1 MIIESVAAAS
11 AILSSLNSLIKQA
24 NESGQGIQQLMGT
37 ISDFGEALTNF
48 EVERKS
54 STFKPLSQSEILR
67 LTQIK
72 KSYERYWKDVH
83 DILLVADPETLE
95 AFKQAKADQERARKE
110 HLRLIAKRQKER
122 KELIHQLAVGG
133 LVLVLGGMIA
143 VGVLVFIIKTFG
155 G

>member
-11 AILSSLNSLIKQA
+11 AILSSLNGLIRAA
-24 NESGQGIQQLMGT
+24 NESGQGMQQLMGT

-48 EVERKS
+48 EVDRKS
-54 STFKPLSQSEILR
+54 STFKPLSQSEILK

-83 DILLVADPETLE
+83 DLLLVADPETLE
-95 AFKQAKADQERARKE
+95 AFKKAKAEQENARQE
-110 HLRLIAKRQKER
+110 HLRLIARKKKER
-122 KELIHQLAVGG
+122 EALLHQLAVGG
-133 LVLVLGGMIA
+133 LVFLIGGIIA
-143 VGVLVFIIKTFG
+143 VVTVGLVIKTFG

>member
-11 AILSSLNSLIKQA
+11 AVLSSLKSLIKQV
-24 NESGQGIQQLMGT
+24 NDSGRGIQQLMGT

-54 STFKPLSQSEILR
+54 STFKPLSQSEILK

-83 DILLVADPETLE
+83 DILLVADPDTLE
-95 AFKQAKADQERARKE
+95 AFKKAKAEQEAARQQ
-110 HLRLIAKRQKER
+110 HLRLIAKKKKER
-122 KELIHQLAVGG
+122 EVLMNQLAVGG
-133 LVLVLGGMIA
+133 LVFLVGAIIA
-143 VGVLVFIIKTFG
+143 ITVVGLVIKTFG

>member
-11 AILSSLNSLIKQA
+11 AVLSSLNSLIKQV
-24 NESGQGIQQLMGT
+24 NDSGRGIQQLMGT

-54 STFKPLSQSEILR
+54 STFKPLSQSEILK

-83 DILLVADPETLE
+83 DILLVADPDTLE
-95 AFKQAKADQERARKE
+95 AFKKAKAEQEAARQQ
-110 HLRLIAKRQKER
+110 HLRLIAKRKKER
-122 KELIHQLAVGG
+122 EVLMNQLAVGG
-133 LVLVLGGMIA
+133 LVFLVGAIIA
-143 VGVLVFIIKTFG
+143 ITVVGLVIKTFG

>member
-1 MIIESVAAAS
+1 MLIESVAAAS
-11 AILSSLNSLIKQA
+11 AILSSLNGLIKTA

-54 STFKPLSQSEILR
+54 STFKPLSQSEILK

-95 AFKQAKADQERARKE
+95 AFKKAKAEQEHARQE
-110 HLRLIAKRQKER
+110 HLRFIARKKKER
-122 KELIHQLAVGG
+122 DKLIQQVSVG
-133 LVLVLGGMIA
+133 A
-143 VGVLVFIIKTFG
+143 LVFILGAAIAIGVLSIVIKTFS
-155 G
+155 

>member
-11 AILSSLNSLIKQA
+11 AFLSSLNSLIKQV
-24 NESGQGIQQLMGT
+24 NDSGRGIQQLMGT

-54 STFKPLSQSEILR
+54 STFKPLSQSEILK

-83 DILLVADPETLE
+83 DILLVADPDTLE
-95 AFKQAKADQERARKE
+95 AFKKAKAEQEAARQQ
-110 HLRLIAKRQKER
+110 HLRLIAKKKKER
-122 KELIHQLAVGG
+122 EVLMNQLAVGG
-133 LVLVLGGMIA
+133 LVFLVGAIIA
-143 VGVLVFIIKTFG
+143 ITVVGLVIKTFG

>member
-1 MIIESVAAAS
+1 MLIESVAAAS
-11 AILSSLNSLIKQA
+11 AILSSLNGLIKTA

-37 ISDFGEALTNF
+37 ISDFGEALTDF

-54 STFKPLSQSEILR
+54 STFKPLSQSEILK

-95 AFKQAKADQERARKE
+95 AFKKAKAEQEHARQE
-110 HLRLIAKRQKER
+110 HLRLIAR
-122 KELIHQLAVGG
+122 KKKARDKLIQQVSVG
-133 LVLVLGGMIA
+133 A
-143 VGVLVFIIKTFG
+143 LVFILGAAIAIGGLSIVIKTFS
-155 G
+155 

>member
-1 MIIESVAAAS
+1 MLIESVAAAS
-11 AILSSLNSLIKQA
+11 AILSSLNGLIKTA

-54 STFKPLSQSEILR
+54 STFKPLSQSEILK

-95 AFKQAKADQERARKE
+95 AFKKAKAEQEHARQE
-110 HLRLIAKRQKER
+110 HLRFIARKKKER
-122 KELIHQLAVGG
+122 DKLIQQVSVG
-133 LVLVLGGMIA
+133 A
-143 VGVLVFIIKTFG
+143 LVFILGAAIAIGALSIVIKTFS
-155 G
+155 

>member
-1 MIIESVAAAS
+1 MLIESVAAAS
-11 AILSSLNSLIKQA
+11 AILSSLNGLIKTA

-37 ISDFGEALTNF
+37 ISDFGEALTDF

-54 STFKPLSQSEILR
+54 STFKPLSQSEILK

-95 AFKQAKADQERARKE
+95 AFKKAKAEQEHARQE
-110 HLRLIAKRQKER
+110 HLRLIAR
-122 KELIHQLAVGG
+122 KKQARDKLIQQVSVG
-133 LVLVLGGMIA
+133 A
-143 VGVLVFIIKTFG
+143 LVFILGAAIAIGGLSIVIKTFS
-155 G
+155 

>member
-11 AILSSLNSLIKQA
+11 AILSSLNGLIKAA
-24 NESGQGIQQLMGT
+24 NESGSGIQQLMGT

-54 STFKPLSQSEILR
+54 STFKSLSQSEILK

-83 DILLVADPETLE
+83 DILLVADPEMLE
-95 AFKQAKADQERARKE
+95 AFKKAKAEQEHARQE
-110 HLRLIAKRQKER
+110 HLKYLNKKRKAKEK
-122 KELIHQLAVGG
+122 LMHQLAVGG
-133 LVLVLGGMIA
+133 LVFLIGSIIA
-143 VGVLVFIIKTFG
+143 VFVVGIIVQTFG

>member
-11 AILSSLNSLIKQA
+11 AILSSLNGLIRTA

-48 EVERKS
+48 EVKRKA
-54 STFKPLSQSEILR
+54 STFKPLSQSEILK

-83 DILLVADPETLE
+83 DLLLVADPETLE
-95 AFKQAKADQERARKE
+95 AFKRAKAEQEQARQQ
-110 HLRLIAKRQKER
+110 HLRLIARKKKER
-122 KELIHQLAVGG
+122 EILMQQVAIGS
-133 LVLVLGGMIA
+133 
-143 VGVLVFIIKTFG
+143 LVFVVGAAVAIGALSMVIKTFS
-155 G
+155 

>member
-11 AILSSLNSLIKQA
+11 AILSSLNSLIRQA

-48 EVERKS
+48 EVDRKS
-54 STFKPLSQSEILR
+54 STFKPLSQSEILK

-83 DILLVADPETLE
+83 DILLVADPDTLE
-95 AFKQAKADQERARKE
+95 AFKKAKAEQEAARQQ
-110 HLRLIAKRQKER
+110 HLRLIAKKKKER
-122 KELIHQLAVGG
+122 ERLMHQIAVGG
-133 LVLVLGGMIA
+133 LVFLIGAIIA
-143 VGVLVFIIKTFG
+143 VATLTIIIRTFG

>member
-11 AILSSLNSLIKQA
+11 AILSSLNGLIKQA
-24 NESGQGIQQLMGT
+24 NESGSGIQQLMGT

-48 EVERKS
+48 EVDRKS

-83 DILLVADPETLE
+83 DILLVADPDMLE
-95 AFKQAKADQERARKE
+95 AFKNAKAEQEHARQQ
-110 HLRLIAKRQKER
+110 HLRLLAKKKKER
-122 KELIHQLAVGG
+122 EALMQQLAVGS
-133 LVLVLGGMIA
+133 
-143 VGVLVFIIKTFG
+143 LVFVIGSAVAIGALSVIIKVFT
-155 G
+155 

>member
-11 AILSSLNSLIKQA
+11 AILSSLNTLIRQA

-143 VGVLVFIIKTFG
+143 IGVLVFIVKNFG

>member
-11 AILSSLNSLIKQA
+11 AILSSLNGLIKAA
-24 NESGQGIQQLMGT
+24 NESGSGIQQLMGT

-48 EVERKS
+48 EVDRKS
-54 STFKPLSQSEILR
+54 STFKPLSQSEILK

-83 DILLVADPETLE
+83 DILLVADPDTLE
-95 AFKQAKADQERARKE
+95 AFKKAKAEQESARQQ
-110 HLRLIAKRQKER
+110 HLRLIAKKKKER
-122 KELIHQLAVGG
+122 EILMNQLAVGG
-133 LVLVLGGMIA
+133 LVFLISAIIAITA
-143 VGVLVFIIKTFG
+143 VGIIIKTFG

>member
-11 AILSSLNSLIKQA
+11 AILSSLNGLIRTA

-48 EVERKS
+48 EVKRKA
-54 STFKPLSQSEILR
+54 STFKPLSQSEILK

-83 DILLVADPETLE
+83 DLLVVADPETLE
-95 AFKQAKADQERARKE
+95 AFKRAKAEQEQARQQ
-110 HLRLIAKRQKER
+110 HLRLIARKKKER
-122 KELIHQLAVGG
+122 EILMQQVAIGS
-133 LVLVLGGMIA
+133 
-143 VGVLVFIIKTFG
+143 LVFVVGAAVAIGALSIVIKTFS
-155 G
+155 

>member
-11 AILSSLNSLIKQA
+11 AILSSLNGLIKTA

-83 DILLVADPETLE
+83 DILLVADPDTLE
-95 AFKQAKADQERARKE
+95 AFKKAKAEQEAASQQ
-110 HLRLIAKRQKER
+110 HLRLIAKRKKER
-122 KELIHQLAVGG
+122 ERLMHQIAVGG
-133 LVLVLGGMIA
+133 LVFLIGAIIA
-143 VGVLVFIIKTFG
+143 VATLTIIIRTFG

>member
-11 AILSSLNSLIKQA
+11 AVLSSLNSLIKQV
-24 NESGQGIQQLMGT
+24 NESGRGIQQLMGT

-54 STFKPLSQSEILR
+54 STFKPLSQSEILK

-83 DILLVADPETLE
+83 DILLVADPDTLE
-95 AFKQAKADQERARKE
+95 AFKRAKAEQEAARQQ
-110 HLRLIAKRQKER
+110 HLRLIAKKKKE
-122 KELIHQLAVGG
+122 KEILMNQLAVGG
-133 LVLVLGGMIA
+133 LVFLVGAIIA
-143 VGVLVFIIKTFG
+143 IVSVGIIIRTFG

>member
-11 AILSSLNSLIKQA
+11 AILSSLNGLIKTA

-122 KELIHQLAVGG
+122 RELMHQLAVGG
-133 LVLVLGGMIA
+133 LVLVFGGMIA
-143 VGVLVFIIKTFG
+143 IGVLVFIVKTFG

>member
-11 AILSSLNSLIKQA
+11 AFLSSLNSLIKQV
-24 NESGQGIQQLMGT
+24 NDSGRGIQQLMGT

-54 STFKPLSQSEILR
+54 STFKPLSQSEILK

-83 DILLVADPETLE
+83 DILLVADPDTLE
-95 AFKQAKADQERARKE
+95 AFKKAKAEQEVARQQ
-110 HLRLIAKRQKER
+110 HLRLIAKRKKER
-122 KELIHQLAVGG
+122 EVLMNQLAVGG
-133 LVLVLGGMIA
+133 LVFLVGAIIA
-143 VGVLVFIIKTFG
+143 ITVVGLVIKTFG

>member
-1 MIIESVAAAS
+1 MLIESVAAAS
-11 AILSSLNSLIKQA
+11 AILSSLNGLIKTA

-54 STFKPLSQSEILR
+54 STFKPLSQSEILK

-95 AFKQAKADQERARKE
+95 AFKKAKAEQEHARQE
-110 HLRLIAKRQKER
+110 HLRFIARKKKER
-122 KELIHQLAVGG
+122 DKLIQQVSVG
-133 LVLVLGGMIA
+133 A
-143 VGVLVFIIKTFG
+143 LVFILGSAIAIGALSIVIKTFS
-155 G
+155 

>member
-11 AILSSLNSLIKQA
+11 AILSSLNGLIKTA

-48 EVERKS
+48 EVERKA
-54 STFKPLSQSEILR
+54 STFKPLSQSEILK

-83 DILLVADPETLE
+83 DLLLVADPETLE
-95 AFKQAKADQERARKE
+95 AFKRAKAEQEQARQQ
-110 HLRLIAKRQKER
+110 HLRLIARKKKER
-122 KELIHQLAVGG
+122 EILMQQVAIGS
-133 LVLVLGGMIA
+133 
-143 VGVLVFIIKTFG
+143 LVFVVGAAVAIGALSIVIKTFS
-155 G
+155 

>member
-11 AILSSLNSLIKQA
+11 AILSSLNGLIKTA

-48 EVERKS
+48 ELERKS
-54 STFKPLSQSEILR
+54 STFKPLSQSEILK

-72 KSYERYWKDVH
+72 KSYESYWREVH
-83 DILLVADPETLE
+83 DILLVADHETLE
-95 AFKQAKADQERARKE
+95 AFKAAKIEQERARQE
-110 HLRLIAKRQKER
+110 HLRLIARKKKER
-122 KELIHQLAVGG
+122 EILMQQLLVGG
-133 LVLVLGGMIA
+133 ATLLIGGIIALGSI
-143 VGVLVFIIKTFG
+143 FIIVKVFG

>member
-11 AILSSLNSLIKQA
+11 AVLASLNSLIKQV
-24 NESGQGIQQLMGT
+24 NDSGRGIQQLMGT

-54 STFKPLSQSEILR
+54 STFKPLSQSEILK

-83 DILLVADPETLE
+83 DILLVADPDTLE
-95 AFKQAKADQERARKE
+95 AFKKAKAEQEAARQK
-110 HLRLIAKRQKER
+110 HLRLIAKRKKER
-122 KELIHQLAVGG
+122 EVLMNQLAVGG
-133 LVLVLGGMIA
+133 LVFLVGAIIAITVVGM
-143 VGVLVFIIKTFG
+143 VIKTFG

>member
-11 AILSSLNSLIKQA
+11 AILSSLNGLIKTA

-54 STFKPLSQSEILR
+54 STFKPLSQSEILK

-83 DILLVADPETLE
+83 DLLLVADPETLE
-95 AFKQAKADQERARKE
+95 AFKKAKAEQEQARQQ
-110 HLRLIAKRQKER
+110 HLRLIARKKKER
-122 KELIHQLAVGG
+122 EILMQQVAIGS
-133 LVLVLGGMIA
+133 
-143 VGVLVFIIKTFG
+143 LVFVVGAAVAIGALSIVIKTFS
-155 G
+155 

>member
-11 AILSSLNSLIKQA
+11 AFLSSLNSLIKQV
-24 NESGQGIQQLMGT
+24 NDSGRGIQQLMGT

-54 STFKPLSQSEILR
+54 STFKPLSQSEILK

-83 DILLVADPETLE
+83 DILLVADPDTLD
-95 AFKQAKADQERARKE
+95 AFKKAKAEQEAARQQ
-110 HLRLIAKRQKER
+110 HLRLIAKRKKER
-122 KELIHQLAVGG
+122 EVLMNQLAVGG
-133 LVLVLGGMIA
+133 LVFLVGAIIA
-143 VGVLVFIIKTFG
+143 ITVVGLVIKTFG